1 MSSARLPFDES
12 PDTIDDRIV
21 ARDRDARARAV
32 DPRYDVALEAS
43 AGTGKTRVL
52 VDRYVNLLRAGVDPV
67 NILASTFTRKAA
79 AEMRD
84 RIMATLRAA
93 AARGEIPAARWRS
106 LRDRT
111 SDIAISTIDAFC
123 LSLLREF
130 PLEADIDPGFTVADD
145 TELPRLVDEALD
157 RTLRFC
163 RAAARDDEYVALV
176 FAQLGERRTRA
187 ALATLLERRLVA
199 PDVLQRYL
207 ARGGADA
214 DCAVVSRRAADGLFA
229 LFESMRGGLDRFI
242 ESGPLEP
249 AFELFARNLRRL
261 FESLHGGSIAPQAVR
276 TVLTRAREH
285 FLTQEG
291 SPRSRSPYP
300 QRAFA
305 NASDWR
311 VHTSL
316 VLEHAEVFLKVDA
329 AYRRELNVLL
339 SRGLRRMFRIAD
351 AEYRRTLEAHAL
363 LDFSDLVQRAVGL
376 LHRMEEFSRSRYR
389 LESRYHHVL
398 VDEFQDTSRAQWELV
413 SLLVQSWGEGAGLAA
428 AGPLPPTIFIVGDR
442 KQSIYGF
449 RDADVSILREAAR
462 HIGRLRPDGDVRRS
476 ISRSFR
482 AVPPLLAFVN
492 DVCHD
497 MDKAIGDGAFE
508 YEESDRFPI
517 EPNALDVR
525 NDPLG
530 VILGVDSDECAAT
543 TAREISRLLHT
554 GTDVRDRDTGLLRP
568 VRPGDIAVLFRSRES
583 HREFEAALA
592 HRNIPSYVYKGLG
605 FFDADEIKDALALI
619 QYLADPASDLRAAA
633 LMRSRVFG
641 LSDGA
646 LRHLAPHLAG
656 ALLSDA
662 TPSAFASLDP
672 TDAAA
677 FTEARASTARWRA
690 LVDRVGPA
698 ELVDSIL
705 TESAYAFELRGDRFR
720 QARENLKKLRAL
732 LRRLQN
738 RGYATLARVADHLD
752 RVAVGDE
759 SNATVDALDAVNLMT
774 VHASKGLEF
783 PVVFVVNLA
792 RGTGNRRNPV
802 RWSPDGHE
810 QAASIAVGD
819 FQPET
824 DERLTAREREET
836 KRLVYVA
843 LTRARDRLYLAS
855 TLKDGQI
862 APSRGSL
869 AEVMPAS
876 LLQQLRAGGS
886 DGEWRASSHTVH
898 RFRMCSNDVLDEDRV
913 VPASAEVPVPAP
925 VVSDF
930 APLVDTSPSPQTVA
944 SLLESGY
951 TPPTSSRTA
960 GSRSSEW
967 HRLTGTLV
975 HRLLQRYGAA
985 LDTTGIGTDAVMPLL
1000 LACDAARGVAEGS
1013 AADLATDAAAA
1024 YRSICA
1030 RPEVRDLLTD
1040 RERLH
1045 EVPFTMRVDGRIVR
1059 GAIDCLIRTAPNRIT
1074 VLEFKTGRRRDEDRV
1089 QLDLYRRAAERLFPG
1104 AAIDARLVYPAEVT

>member
-1 MSSARLPFDES
+1 LATSSARLPFDDS
-12 PDTIDDRIV
+12 GDTIDARIT

-32 DPRYDVALEAS
+32 DPRYNVALEAS

-52 VDRYVNLLRAGVDPV
+52 VDRYVNLLQAGVDPV
-67 NILASTFTRKAA
+67 NILAITFTRKAA

-93 AARGEIPAARWRS
+93 AVRGEIAPARWRS

-130 PLEADIDPGFTVADD
+130 PLEADIDPGFSVADD
-145 TELPRLVDEALD
+145 SELPRLVDEALD
-157 RTLRFC
+157 RTLRIC
-163 RAAARDDEYVALV
+163 RAAARDDENVALV

-207 ARGGADA
+207 ARGAGDA
-214 DCAVVSRRAADGLFA
+214 DGAMASRRAADALLGLFA
-229 LFESMRGGLDRFI
+229 SMRGGIDRFV

-249 AFELFARNLRRL
+249 SFELFARNLQRL
-261 FESLHGGSIAPQAVR
+261 FESLREGSIAPQVVR
-276 TVLTRAREH
+276 AVLTRGREH

-291 SPRSRSPYP
+291 NPRSRCPYP
-300 QRAFA
+300 QKAFA
-305 NASDWR
+305 NSADWR

-316 VLEHAEVFLKVDA
+316 VVEHAEGFLKVDA
-329 AYRRELNVLL
+329 AYRRELNLLL
-339 SRGLRRMFRIAD
+339 SHGLRRMFRIAD

-363 LDFSDLVQRAVGL
+363 LDFSDLVQRAVDL
-376 LHRMEEFSRSRYR
+376 LRRMEEFSRSRYR

-428 AGPLPPTIFIVGDR
+428 TGPLPPTIFIVGDR

-462 HIGRLRPDGDVRRS
+462 HIGKLRPDGDVRRS

-497 MDKAIGDGAFE
+497 MDKTVGDGAFE
-508 YEESDRFPI
+508 YEETDRFPI
-517 EPNALDVR
+517 EPNSP
-525 NDPLG
+525 DPPNGAVGVVLG
-530 VILGVDSDECAAT
+530 IDSDECAAT
-543 TAREISRLLHT
+543 AAGEIARLLSA
-554 GTDVRDRDTGLLRP
+554 GTEVRDRDTGLLRP

-592 HRNIPSYVYKGLG
+592 RSHIPSYVYKGLG

-633 LMRSRVFG
+633 LMRSRLFG
-641 LSDGA
+641 VSDDA
-646 LRHLAPHLAG
+646 LRRLAPDLAD

-662 TPSAFASLDP
+662 IPSALGSLDA

-677 FTEARASTARWRA
+677 LTEARASTGRWRR

-698 ELVDSIL
+698 ELLDTIL
-705 TESAYAFELRGDRFR
+705 RESAYAFELRGDRLD

-738 RGYATLARVADHLD
+738 RGYATLGRVAEHLD

-759 SNATVDALDAVNLMT
+759 SNAVVDALDAVNLMT

-783 PVVFVVNLA
+783 PVVFLVNLA

-802 RWSPDGHE
+802 RWSSDSQGE
-810 QAASIAVGD
+810 AASVAVGE

-855 TLKDGQI
+855 TLKDGHV

-869 AEVMPAS
+869 AEVMPLS
-876 LLQQLRAGGS
+876 LLQQLGAGGP
-886 DGEWRASSHTVH
+886 DWQEWRASSGAVH
-898 RFRMCSNDVLDEDRV
+898 RLRICSNDVLGEPSSRL
-913 VPASAEVPVPAP
+913 AEVPALAASE
-925 VVSDF
+925 SDF
-930 APLVDTSPSPQTVA
+930 APLHDSIPGPQTVA
-944 SLLESGY
+944 SLLEGRD
-951 TPPTSSRTA
+951 TPTST
-960 GSRSSEW
+960 
-967 HRLTGTLV
+967 
-975 HRLLQRYGAA
+975 
-985 LDTTGIGTDAVMPLL
+985 I
-1000 LACDAARGVAEGS
+1000 
-1013 AADLATDAAAA
+1013 

-1030 RPEVRDLLTD
+1030 RSDIRDLFSD

-1045 EVPFTMRVDGRIVR
+1045 EVPFTMRVEGRIVR
-1059 GAIDCLIRTAPNRIT
+1059 GVIDCVVRTAPGRIT
-1074 VLEFKTGRRRDEDRV
+1074 VLEFKTGCRRDGDDV
-1089 QLDLYRRAAERLFPG
+1089 QLDVYRRAAERLFPG
-1104 AAIDARLVYPAEVT
+1104 EVIDAQLVYAAEDT